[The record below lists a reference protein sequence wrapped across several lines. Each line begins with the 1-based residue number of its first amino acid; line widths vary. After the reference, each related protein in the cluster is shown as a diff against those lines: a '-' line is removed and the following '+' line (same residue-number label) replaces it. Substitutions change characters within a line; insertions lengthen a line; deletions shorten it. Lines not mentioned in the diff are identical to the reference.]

1 MKWLVI
7 PIVLT
12 LNGCAVYTV
21 ATATSTITTG
31 KSLADHSATV
41 ATQNDCSSLK
51 YVMGRQDYYC
61 ERAREPGTTYNRNAF

>member
-7 PIVLT
+7 PIVFA

-31 KSLADHSATV
+31 KSLADHGATLATSA
-41 ATQNDCSSLK
+41 DCSSIK
-51 YVMGRQDYYC
+51 FITKEQDYYC
-61 ERAREPGTTYNRNAF
+61 EQAREPGTTYNRNSF